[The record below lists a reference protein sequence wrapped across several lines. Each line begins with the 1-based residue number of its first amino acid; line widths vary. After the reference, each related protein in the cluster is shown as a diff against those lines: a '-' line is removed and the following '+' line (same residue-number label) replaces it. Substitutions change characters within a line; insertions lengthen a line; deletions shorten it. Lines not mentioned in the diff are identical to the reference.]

1 MRVSRQ
7 IGARPA
13 RVACVSRRHQR
24 SSMLVRNGVAC
35 AEVEPGEQVYS
46 GIDWGHPRST
56 MGIDSD
62 GYINLIT
69 VDGRTSAGAGN
80 DTRLATWLGELDMV
94 NASISMAAAPPVFTS
109 RTVGSMGWSLFHR
122 TTEWLIT
129 MWPGRSVTGC
139 IFFPDSVNVRLRL
152 LFCDIADF

>member
-1 MRVSRQ
+1 MMRVSRQ

-24 SSMLVRNGVAC
+24 SSYAGPNGVA

-46 GIDWGHPRST
+46 GIDWGRHPRST

-69 VDGRTSAGAGN
+69 VDGRTSAGAGL
-80 DTRLATWLGELDMV
+80 TTPIQHLA
-94 NASISMAAAPPVFTS
+94 
-109 RTVGSMGWSLFHR
+109 R
-122 TTEWLIT
+122 
-129 MWPGRSVTGC
+129 
-139 IFFPDSVNVRLRL
+139 
-152 LFCDIADF
+152 